1 MKVKDI
7 KTSIKEIFKCTK
19 EGAVTEM
26 HIKILEARG
35 IKPLNVTDLWSWY
48 NEWDEFVRYADHETD
63 PKPSWEFPAEAE
75 TLFNLGDLAELE
87 LDTLVRVLYY
97 TLYENQI
104 KDLSHKVFDAV
115 SRRLL
120 PNPLSKWE
128 SLDQTKHTLMQ
139 RMVCSLGSARTL
151 EEEGQELFGEL
162 KKMSYWPD
170 FIRFFKST
178 RGLSESEQHAL
189 GHAIEAFSNLHL
201 GRYTMMI
208 DELVRVV
215 KAEKGDYRQA
225 REAIKEAILNCNI

>member
-1 MKVKDI
+1 MKVKEI
-7 KTSIKEIFKCTK
+7 KTSINEIFKRTK

-26 HIKILEARG
+26 HLKILEARG

-87 LDTLVRVLYY
+87 LDTLHRVLYY

-115 SRRLL
+115 ARRLL

-128 SLDQTKHTLMQ
+128 SLDQTKHTLMR
-139 RMVCSLGSARTL
+139 RMIRSIGSNKTL
-151 EEEGQELFGEL
+151 EEEGELLFGEL
-162 KKMSYWPD
+162 KKMVYWPD
-170 FIRFFKST
+170 FIRFHKST
-178 RGLSESEQHAL
+178 RGLSESEQHAII
-189 GHAIEAFSNLHL
+189 HAIEAYSNLRL
-201 GRYTMMI
+201 GRYRMMV
-208 DELVRVV
+208 DNLVGVV

-225 REAIKEAILNCNI
+225 SEAIKEIILNCHI